1 MWRRINA
8 WYRLGRETLLKAGR
22 QFGMDNASRMAA
34 AIAYRTVFALAPL
47 LIIAVSILGVVVGSS
62 EEAQS
67 EILETIEGV
76 AGPQVAE
83 LMADLLKSALNVGST
98 AAIIGAGL
106 LLWTTSSLFLE
117 IQHDLD
123 DIFEVPRGNI
133 SRGLALARKRGIG
146 VLWAFGLGLALIGV
160 WLLNVVWRFLEGLFP
175 SDLVAVHQAIGILA
189 PLVSVALF
197 PFVFGLIFQTMTSA
211 KLRWRA
217 VWWGGLITSIF
228 FVLAAYAM
236 GIYFATFDTP
246 SAIGFASSL
255 AVILFLAYLLSSV
268 FLLGAE
274 VTKAYSDHLDRTE
287 GAEPRALASEPPT
300 APKAAVFA
308 FLAGLFIGWRR
319 SQR

>member
-1 MWRRINA
+1 MWRRIKA
-8 WYRLGRETLLKAGR
+8 WYRVSGEMLLKAGR
-22 QFGMDNASRMAA
+22 QFGIDNASRMAA

-47 LIIAVSILGVVVGSS
+47 LIIAVSILGAVVGSS

-67 EILETIEGV
+67 QILETIEGV

-83 LMADLLKSALNVGST
+83 LMADLLVSALAVGRT
-98 AAIIGAGL
+98 AAIIGTGL

-117 IQHDLD
+117 MQHDLD
-123 DIFEVPRGNI
+123 DIFEVPHEKI
-133 SRGLALARKRGIG
+133 SRGLALAKKRGIG
-146 VLWAFGLGLALIGV
+146 VLWTFGLGLVLLGV

-175 SDLVAVHQAIGILA
+175 SDLVRVHQAIGILA

-197 PFVFGLIFQTMTSA
+197 PFVFGLIFQTMTA
-211 KLRWRA
+211 VKLRWRA

-228 FVLAAYAM
+228 FVLAAYGM
-236 GIYFATFDTP
+236 GVYFTTFGTP

-255 AVILFLAYLLSSV
+255 AVILFLAYMLSSV
-268 FLLGAE
+268 FLFGAE
-274 VTKAYSDHLDRTE
+274 VTKAYSDHLDRHDDTE
-287 GAEPRALASEPPT
+287 PEALVSEPPT

-319 SQR
+319 SRR